1 MRPSQEGGNN
11 FIYFRG
17 TEKRSVEKRRER
29 ANKAISGSRE
39 QKIKILSLGKRENPK
54 IFCETMDQVPPPPTH
69 TGGPHR
75 YL

>member
-29 ANKAISGSRE
+29 ANKANFGE
-39 QKIKILSLGKRENPK
+39 QGTEN
-54 IFCETMDQVPPPPTH
+54 
-69 TGGPHR
+69 
-75 YL
+75 